1 MMLEKPL
8 VKRRKK
14 MTLTVQKRLLD
25 YVKPRAG
32 GAVVTDVR
40 IGLGYTAVLLESGH
54 AGVAWTPKSDAPCCT
69 HFQAAGTLAGRTA
82 EELLAFLVDEKS
94 GLARAVGLAT
104 ANALLAALPHPQ
116 TSREEVISTLNITPE
131 DKVAMVGYFGPIVA
145 ELRKIGCRLDII
157 ELNPHHGETITP
169 EQGAHALATCSVAI
183 LTGTSMINGTC
194 DELLAELGNPRA
206 AVLLGPSS
214 PLCSAI
220 FEGTGITH
228 VAGSRVREADA
239 VLRIVSEGG
248 GTMLM
253 KKYLDFETVQVD

>member
-1 MMLEKPL
+1 
-8 VKRRKK
+8 

-25 YVKPRAG
+25 YLSPQAG
-32 GAVVTDVR
+32 GAVVADVR
-40 IGLGYTAVLLESGH
+40 IGLGYTAVRLESGH

-69 HFQAAGTLAGRTA
+69 HFQGAGTLVGRPA

-104 ANALLAALPHPQ
+104 ANALLAALPHPPI
-116 TSREEVISTLNITPE
+116 SRDEVISTLNITPE
-131 DKVAMVGYFGPIVA
+131 DRVAMVGYFGPVVA

-169 EQGAHALATCSVAI
+169 EQGNEALAGCSVAI

-194 DELLAELGNPRA
+194 DELLAGLGNPRA

-214 PLCSAI
+214 PLCPDVFA
-220 FEGTGITH
+220 GTKVTH

-239 VLRIVSEGG
+239 VLRVVSEGG

-253 KKYLDFETVQVD
+253 KKYVDFETVRVNAAG